1 MDERT
6 TVESLDLPL
15 DENLTELSE
24 SEVDKTVKILSIY
37 LTEKKLG
44 LSYYDELTNS
54 LKSDGYDLSL
64 DEMEGILS
72 SLKYSYEPTILLVQ
86 PRVVTNKPLLD
97 LVTSGW
103 DGTPEIYS
111 FHVIKNTFWNYENSL
126 RFMCSKLMIKQE
138 TPLNQSVE
146 SLSYQV
152 PFPSL
157 PYHPHLRKII
167 SDFLQILI

>member
-1 MDERT
+1 MADP
-6 TVESLDLPL
+6 VVGLD
-15 DENLTELSE
+15 DSLTERSQE
-24 SEVDKTVKILSIY
+24 EDDKTVKILSIY
-37 LTEKKLG
+37 LTEKRLG
-44 LSYYDELTNS
+44 VSYYDELTNS

-111 FHVIKNTFWNYENSL
+111 FHIIKNTFWSYENSL
-126 RFMCSKLMIKQE
+126 RLMCSKLIIKQE
-138 TPLNQSVE
+138 SLHGQAID

-152 PFPSL
+152 HPRLASDLILPSPSGEL
-157 PYHPHLRKII
+157 FKT
-167 SDFLQILI
+167 LIRF